1 MQAQCLGNRKFT
13 EVIVQTFSKDQVAL
27 NKQKS
32 STPDGPEESSSIQAV
47 ASGSSLSSKA
57 TGEGSG

>member
-1 MQAQCLGNRKFT
+1 MQAQCLGNRKYT
-13 EVIVQTFSKDQVAL
+13 EIIVQTFSKDQTAS

-32 STPDGPEESSSIQAV
+32 LTPDGQEEPASVQTV